1 MGEDESLRKYDEA
14 ITDILKIEAQGIE
27 KLIDTLD
34 RDIMEKIIDLL
45 MSVKPKGHKVITAG
59 CGTSGATAIRVAH
72 SLNVCEVPAFYCS
85 PSNSIHGGTGAIQ
98 KGDVVILFSKG
109 GNTQEIVNYIPI
121 CRTKGAV
128 IVGVSQNDDSTL
140 ARLSDIYFKVQ
151 IDQESDPF
159 NMCASAS
166 CTAYCAV
173 WDAIAFTI
181 MRYSSYTK
189 EDLLLIHSGGKV
201 GELLNNEMK

>member
-1 MGEDESLRKYDEA
+1 MGKYDQS
-14 ITDILKIEAQGIE
+14 ITDIMNIEWNAIK

-34 RDIMEKIIDLL
+34 RDVMEQIIELL
-45 MSVKPKGHKVITAG
+45 LRVKPEGHKVITAG
-59 CGTSGATAIRVAH
+59 CGTSGSVAVRVAH
-72 SLNVCEVPAFYCS
+72 SLSVCEVPAFYCC
-85 PSNSIHGGTGAIQ
+85 PANSIHGGTGAIQ

-121 CRTKGAV
+121 CKAKGAT
-128 IVGVSQNDDSTL
+128 IIGVSQNDDSIL
-140 ARLSDIYFKVQ
+140 AKLSDIYFKVQ
-151 IDQESDPF
+151 IDQESDMF

-173 WDAIAFTI
+173 WDSIAFTI
-181 MRYSSYTK
+181 MKHNGYTK

-201 GELLNNEMK
+201 GELLAEEK

>member
-1 MGEDESLRKYDEA
+1 MGKYDQS
-14 ITDILKIEAQGIE
+14 ITDIMNIEWNAIK

-34 RDIMEKIIDLL
+34 RNVMEQIIDLL
-45 MSVKPKGHKVITAG
+45 LRVKPEGHKVITAG
-59 CGTSGATAIRVAH
+59 CGTSGSVAVRVAH
-72 SLNVCEVPAFYCS
+72 SLSVCEVPAFYCC
-85 PSNSIHGGTGAIQ
+85 PANSIHGGTGAIQ

-121 CRTKGAV
+121 CKAKGAT
-128 IVGVSQNDDSTL
+128 IIGVSQNDESLL
-140 ARLSDIYFKVQ
+140 AKLADIYFKVQ
-151 IDQESDPF
+151 IDQESDMF

-173 WDAIAFTI
+173 WDSIAFTI
-181 MRYSSYTK
+181 MKYNGYTK

-201 GELLNNEMK
+201 GELLAEKK